1 MLLPEDGASSATS
14 PKRRSVGN
22 DLGIYKTLRECTIK
36 SYFANPENVRI
47 FAFAYASDVSLAR
60 KALLITVPTCKFGKF
75 HEGGRSILLS
85 LVVYAILIS
94 IPSGVRFVPWKK
106 PDGFYSVPSEVAE
119 THK

>member
-1 MLLPEDGASSATS
+1 MRYHAHANKIFWLFQKIFVLLQLLT
-14 PKRRSVGN
+14 RV
-22 DLGIYKTLRECTIK
+22 
-36 SYFANPENVRI
+36 
-47 FAFAYASDVSLAR
+47 VSFAR

-94 IPSGVRFVPWKK
+94 IPSGVKFVPWKK